1 MSVKERVRE
10 IVVRVAR
17 LDAGIVN
24 EPGFES
30 RPLPIDSM
38 LAIEIM
44 ANLEK
49 HFQIEI
55 PEEDLFKFDR
65 LDHIMEIVDH
75 LVAQA
80 AGRLAEDTV
89 RG

>member
-1 MSVKERVRE
+1 MSVKDQVRD
-10 IVVRVAR
+10 IVIRVAR

-24 EPGFES
+24 EPGFLS

-49 HFQIEI
+49 SFQIEI

-65 LDHIMEIVDH
+65 LENIMEIVDR
-75 LVAQA
+75 LVA
-80 AGRLAEDTV
+80 AGAGQLAEESA
-89 RG
+89 RN